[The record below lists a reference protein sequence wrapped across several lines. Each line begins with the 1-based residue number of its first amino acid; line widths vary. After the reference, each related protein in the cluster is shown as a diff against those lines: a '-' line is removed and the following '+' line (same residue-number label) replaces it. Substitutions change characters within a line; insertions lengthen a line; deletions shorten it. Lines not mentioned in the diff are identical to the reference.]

1 MARERFLDE
10 VTIPR
15 WTIRRDPI
23 VPNCETCGTFIVTI
37 RADQRE
43 ISFCSCHILTD
54 WVLQRPREES

>member
-1 MARERFLDE
+1 MAHGSSLDQ

-15 WTIRRDPI
+15 WTIRRDPL
-23 VPNCETCGTFIVTI
+23 VPDCNACGTSIVTI

-54 WVLQRPREES
+54 WVLQRPTEGS